1 MSPDPRLSLNDI
13 LDRICRI
20 EQYTSLGRESFLQ
33 SQLHQDAVIRSFEVI
48 GEAVKRLDNSLIA
61 QQPQVPWR
69 DFAGFRE
76 VLIHQY
82 ERIVLESV
90 WLFAKEDL
98 PILKTA
104 VQALLADFEAK
115 NSAPE

>member
-1 MSPDPRLSLNDI
+1 MSLDPRLYLNDI
-13 LDRICRI
+13 LDRISRI
-20 EQYTSLGRESFLQ
+20 ERYTSRGRQSFLQ

-48 GEAVKRLDNSLIA
+48 GEAVKRLDNSLIE
-61 QQPQVPWR
+61 QQAQVPWR
-69 DFAGFRE
+69 DFAGFRD

-82 ERIVLESV
+82 ERVVLESV

-104 VQALLADFEAK
+104 VLALLADLEDTD
-115 NSAPE
+115 SVTE

>member
-1 MSPDPRLSLNDI
+1 M
-13 LDRICRI
+13 
-20 EQYTSLGRESFLQ
+20 Q

-61 QQPQVPWR
+61 QQPQVPGR
-69 DFAGFRE
+69 DFAGFRD

-82 ERIVLESV
+82 ERVVLESV

-98 PILKTA
+98 PISI
-104 VQALLADFEAK
+104 V
-115 NSAPE
+115 

>member
-1 MSPDPRLSLNDI
+1 M
-13 LDRICRI
+13 
-20 EQYTSLGRESFLQ
+20 Q

-69 DFAGFRE
+69 EFAGFRD

-82 ERIVLESV
+82 ERAVLESV
-90 WLFAKEDL
+90 WLFAREDL
-98 PILKTA
+98 PRLKAA
-104 VQALLADFEAK
+104 VVALLNDFEELDSESK
-115 NSAPE
+115 

>member
-1 MSPDPRLSLNDI
+1 MSADPRLSLNDI
-13 LDRICRI
+13 LDRIGRI
-20 EQYTSLGRESFLQ
+20 ELYTSRGRESFMQ
-33 SQLHQDAVIRSFEVI
+33 SQLHQDAVIHSFEVI

-69 DFAGFRE
+69 DFAGFRD

-82 ERIVLESV
+82 ERVVLESV

-104 VQALLADFEAK
+104 VVALLNDFEESDSESK
-115 NSAPE
+115 